1 MPVFPILLLLF
12 FTIPLI
18 EIFVLI
24 KVGGIIGVW
33 ATVGLVILTAVI
45 GAYLLKQQGIATLT
59 RVQRTMDQGQLPA
72 RELVEGFFL
81 VIGGALLLTP
91 GFFTDAI
98 GFACLIPLTRQLLA
112 AWMIRRGVFAAHTH
126 VRAQYQAQGRQP
138 PGQEQRGRTIEGEWE
153 REEPVRPE
161 VEPPEHKRGQE

>member
-1 MPVFPILLLLF
+1 MPVFPIFLLLF

-24 KVGGIIGVW
+24 KVGGIIGIW

-45 GAYLLKQQGIATLT
+45 GAFLLKQQGIATLT
-59 RVQRTMDQGQLPA
+59 RIQRSMDQGQLPA
-72 RELVEGFFL
+72 QALVEGLFL

-98 GFACLIPLTRQLLA
+98 GFACLLPLTRQTLA
-112 AWMIRRGVFAAHTH
+112 ILMIRRGIFAAQT
-126 VRAQYQAQGRQP
+126 RYQARPHDQQPPEQGR
-138 PGQEQRGRTIEGEWE
+138 GGRTIDGEWE

-161 VEPPEHKRGQE
+161 VASPEQSRDRE